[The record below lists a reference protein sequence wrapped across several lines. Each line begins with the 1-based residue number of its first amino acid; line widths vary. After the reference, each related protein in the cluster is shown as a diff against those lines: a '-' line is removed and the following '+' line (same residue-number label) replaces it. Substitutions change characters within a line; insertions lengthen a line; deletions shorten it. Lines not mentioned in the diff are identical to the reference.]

1 VSESRTN
8 LQHSVI
14 QPSSAERVT
23 QDTVGVTAGVTS
35 GVAPVLLAPG
45 PARID
50 RAVAAARDWLLA
62 RQDPAGFWCGELEG
76 DTTLESYAIL
86 LEAFLG
92 SPRSPKVTALAQVAR
107 EEALPDG
114 GWAQYPGGPPDV
126 SVSTLTYF
134 ALRIA
139 GDRPDEP
146 HMRRAC
152 AVIASLG
159 GVERANTYTKYH
171 LALFGQYAWQRVPAI
186 PPEMVFLPRFSPF
199 TVHDMS
205 SWSRTIFVPLS
216 ILYAAKPVRPLP
228 DGCGVEE
235 LFPAPPAPAPPPT
248 PSPGAPSA
256 VTPVAAPLPPS
267 AQPTPA
273 APGGRSAWQTLFFG
287 VDRALKTLERL
298 PGADRLRSAAV
309 KRAAAWMI
317 DRLAHSDGLSAI
329 LPAMANS
336 VMALDCLGYRADHP
350 LMREQRAHLD
360 GLLIA
365 DEVDG
370 ERRLR
375 MQPCLSPVWDTVLAS
390 HALGEAAVPRDHP
403 ALRRAVGWL
412 LAKQTRL
419 PGDWSHRNAAPPGGW
434 YFEHRNEFYPDVDD
448 TCMAL
453 MVLRRNRLDPPDPA
467 AEAAMARGLAWML
480 GMQNDDGGW
489 GSFDRNNHK
498 EWLTHVPFAD
508 HNAMI
513 DPSTA
518 DITARVLECLSGF
531 PEFKPAPGNQRPAQH
546 PVILRAL
553 GFLRRD
559 QCTDGSWY
567 GRWGVNYLYGTWQ
580 VLRGLR
586 AIGEDLQ
593 APYVRRAARWLLDHQ
608 NADGGWG
615 ESIAS
620 YDDPAQKGRGGSTPS
635 QTAWALM
642 GLLASWPAGDGAA
655 DPIRHAETEAATR
668 RGVRHLLDRQSA
680 EGTWQQ
686 ASWTGTGFPKV
697 FYLNYHHYRHYFP
710 LMALGQYRAARFPA
724 ARSQT
729 ASLTSDGSAQ
739 ADGAAAKP
747 ST

>member
-1 VSESRTN
+1 
-8 LQHSVI
+8 
-14 QPSSAERVT
+14 
-23 QDTVGVTAGVTS
+23 
-35 GVAPVLLAPG
+35 
-45 PARID
+45 
-50 RAVAAARDWLLA
+50 
-62 RQDPAGFWCGELEG
+62 
-76 DTTLESYAIL
+76 
-86 LEAFLG
+86 
-92 SPRSPKVTALAQVAR
+92 
-107 EEALPDG
+107 
-114 GWAQYPGGPPDV
+114 
-126 SVSTLTYF
+126 
-134 ALRIA
+134 LRIA
-139 GDRPDEP
+139 GDEPDDP
-146 HMRRAC
+146 HMRRAR
-152 AVIASLG
+152 AAISALG

-171 LALFGQYAWQRVPAI
+171 LALFGQYPWQRVPAI

-228 DGCGVEE
+228 AGCGVEE
-235 LFPAPPAPAPPPT
+235 LFSPGQPTSTATGAARPAAAPVPSAEPAPA
-248 PSPGAPSA
+248 AH
-256 VTPVAAPLPPS
+256 
-267 AQPTPA
+267 
-273 APGGRSAWQTLFFG
+273 GGRSAWQTLFFG

-309 KRAAAWMI
+309 KRAASWMI
-317 DRLAHSDGLSAI
+317 ERLAHSDGLSAI

-336 VMALDCLGYRADHP
+336 VMALDCLGYRPDHP

-360 GLLIA
+360 GLLLA
-365 DEVDG
+365 GEVDG
-370 ERRLR
+370 ERCLR

-390 HALGEAAVPRDHP
+390 HALGEAGVPRDHP
-403 ALRRAVGWL
+403 ALRRAVAWL
-412 LAKQTRL
+412 VAKQTRL

-453 MVLRRNRLDPPDPA
+453 MVLRRNRLDPPEPE

-489 GSFDRNNHK
+489 GSFDRNNDK
-498 EWLTHVPFAD
+498 QWLTHVPFAD

-531 PEFKPAPGNQRPAQH
+531 PEFEPVAGNQHPVQH

-586 AIGEDLQ
+586 CIGEDMQ
-593 APYVRRAARWLLDHQ
+593 TPHARRAANWLIDHQ

-615 ESIAS
+615 EDIAS
-620 YDDPAQKGRGGSTPS
+620 YDDPSRRGVGTSTPS

-642 GLLASWPAGDGAA
+642 GLIAA
-655 DPIRHAETEAATR
+655 DEVNSPAVRRGIRHLVDGQDA
-668 RGVRHLLDRQSA
+668 Q
-680 EGTWQQ
+680 GTWRQDL
-686 ASWTGTGFPKV
+686 WTGTGFPRV
-697 FYLNYHHYRHYFP
+697 FYLNYHNYRHYFP
-710 LMALGQYRAARFPA
+710 LMALAQYRAARWP
-724 ARSQT
+724 
-729 ASLTSDGSAQ
+729 Q
-739 ADGAAAKP
+739 AVIDP
-747 ST
+747 